1 MQRFQNDHSPIFYVG
16 QVKQRCGDVKVEL
29 DQCLGQ
35 PDFFFLS
42 SLKSS
47 LILQGYYHGGL
58 GLSMGSLSV
67 TLAGMLCIYLF
78 RLFSLR
84 YGHADINIFQ
94 YFFLPFPTRRIH
106 LLKQGSTSAKL
117 KSKLL
122 HAG

>member
-1 MQRFQNDHSPIFYVG
+1 MSWTTG
-16 QVKQRCGDVKVEL
+16 
-29 DQCLGQ
+29 
-35 PDFFFLS
+35 FFFLS
-42 SLKSS
+42 SFKSS

-94 YFFLPFPTRRIH
+94 YFFFHSQPGGFTC
-106 LLKQGSTSAKL
+106 
-117 KSKLL
+117 
-122 HAG
+122 